1 MATVI
6 KKERMV
12 TRTIIRNTV
21 TVKGYNW
28 DEEKKEERTK
38 TITGKLDKFEDEMFI
53 LQAFNSTQFIP
64 REIVSVESKEIRYG
78 MSENDFIKYGHILK
92 DDEGEIED

>member
-1 MATVI
+1 MANVV

-21 TVKGYNW
+21 TVRGFNW

-38 TITGKLDKFEDEMFI
+38 TITGKLDKWEDEMYI
-53 LQAFNSTQFIP
+53 LQAFNSSQFIP
-64 REIVSVESKEIRYG
+64 REIVSIDSKEIRYG
-78 MSENDFIKYGHILK
+78 MTEADFIKYGHILK
-92 DDEGEIED
+92 DDEAEIDD